1 MTLQPSILLDLY
13 QALKRTRALEDQ
25 IYYLYH
31 HQNPEKPLIIG
42 KGYLSTGQEAV
53 SVGAAYGLRAED
65 WAAPSHRDM
74 GLHLVRGITYK
85 EIFAQ
90 YFCRTTGLTRGRDSN
105 VHFGSTDRK
114 IVGFVSHM
122 GAALP
127 IANGLAW
134 ASKYKK
140 ENYAV
145 VTMFGDGASSQGCV
159 HEAMNYAAVF
169 KLPVVFVCNFNHW
182 AISTS
187 VKDQIAVE
195 NLSSRAAG
203 YGFEGVTIDGNNVM
217 KVYETVNAALEKA
230 RNGGGPTLVEC
241 KTFRMGGHGTHDP
254 SPYIPQEQKD
264 AWKEKDP
271 ILFMKNY
278 LEEQKLWDEEK
289 EKELNTK
296 IDQELHE
303 AIRWAAAQP
312 VPEAGSVLDG
322 VFTC

>member
-1 MTLQPSILLDLY
+1 MRHQPSLLLGIY
-13 QALKRTRALEDQ
+13 QALKRTRVLEDQ

-42 KGYLSTGQEAV
+42 KGYLSTGQEAI
-53 SVGAAYGLRAED
+53 SVASAFALQPQD

-74 GLHLVRGITYK
+74 GLHLARGITFK

-105 VHFGSTDRK
+105 VHFGSAERK
-114 IVGFVSHM
+114 IVGFISHM

-134 ASKYKK
+134 AAKYKK
-140 ENYAV
+140 EDYAV

-169 KLPVVFVCNFNHW
+169 KLPVVFVCNFNRW
-182 AISTS
+182 AISTP
-187 VKDQIAVE
+187 VKDQMAIE
-195 NLSSRAAG
+195 NLATRAAG
-203 YGFEGVTIDGNNVM
+203 YGFEGITIDGNEVLQ
-217 KVYETVNAALEKA
+217 VYETVKAALDKA
-230 RNGGGPTLVEC
+230 RSGGGPTLVEC

-254 SPYIPQEQKD
+254 SPYIPQQ
-264 AWKEKDP
+264 EKDYWKMRDP
-271 ILFMKNY
+271 VLLLRKF
-278 LEEQKLWDEEK
+278 LEEKQLWDEEK
-289 EKELNTK
+289 EQVLIAG

-303 AIRWAAAQP
+303 AIRWAAEQP
-312 VPEAGSVLDG
+312 VPEARSVLEG
-322 VFTC
+322 VFT